1 MSQSFHQS
9 IFSFSNG
16 YERSK
21 YQEQHQPPLQHVE
34 EDQVSGELQPVYEP
48 GGMLS
53 EMFSFPPGPTVPTE
67 ILENQISSNY
77 RWPSQPTA
85 ANDCTTIARNHHL
98 HQQQQ
103 HFSRINADLAN
114 PMQLSLM
121 NPPVKPSSPTDT
133 SSSLHMLLRDASNSH
148 FQGFQHA
155 ATMPGVS
162 GLGSGGGG
170 EILPVNFNWVPGR
183 AAAGVVDGAASKIGG
198 VMESQGL
205 SLSLSSSLQHLE
217 AAKAEELRLGNGGI
231 FFCNQGVGASSN
243 FYASK
248 TLGNNQQP
256 LQLQGM
262 VDPTRQVFVGYES
275 SLGNL
280 NILRNSKYA
289 KAAQELLEE
298 FCSVGREYNKNQRRG
313 KHNINPNN
321 SDPGGG
327 GGDAAASGSSSSV
340 KDLAPLSAADKIE
353 HQRRKIKLLSML
365 DEASPLPLFN

>member
-21 YQEQHQPPLQHVE
+21 YQEQHQPLQHVE
-34 EDQVSGELQPVYEP
+34 EQVSGELPVYEP

-53 EMFSFPPGPTVPTE
+53 EMFSFPPGPTVATE

-85 ANDCTTIARNHHL
+85 ANDCNNIARN
-98 HQQQQ
+98 Q

-121 NPPVKPSSPTDT
+121 NPPAKTSSPTNT
-133 SSSLHMLLRDASNSH
+133 SSSLHMLLPNSSNSH
-148 FQGFQHA
+148 LQGFQHGG
-155 ATMPGVS
+155 TMSGVS
-162 GLGSGGGG
+162 GLGSS
-170 EILPVNFNWVPGR
+170 EVPPVNFNWVPGR
-183 AAAGVVDGAASKIGG
+183 AAGVDGTSKIGG

-205 SLSLSSSLQHLE
+205 SLSLSSSLQQLE

-248 TLGNNQQP
+248 TLGTNQQP
-256 LQLQGM
+256 LQLQGI
-262 VDPTRQVFVGYES
+262 VDPSRQVYVGYES

-280 NILRNSKYA
+280 NVLRNSKYA

-298 FCSVGREYNKNQRRG
+298 FCSVGREHYKNQRRG
-313 KHNINPNN
+313 KHSINPN

-327 GGDAAASGSSSSV
+327 GGAAASGSSSSV

-365 DEASPLPLFN
+365 DEARRLPS